1 VVDYFSRLYDTVDRR
16 EGIMK
21 IAGYVRQTPGRQDPD
36 TAFAQS
42 ERIRRWVLD
51 TSNEL
56 IAVCQDHHAA
66 SAPGERPGFKAL
78 LEVARRGGA
87 DAVVVASLN
96 ALSPDMMTQEIMIQ
110 DLRRSGVTVIATDED
125 DIETLRSANDDH
137 ARMIVRD
144 VVAKI
149 NEYSDAFGLS
159 GEAEPS
165 VEPSPIN
172 PSIEAPAEMTNVVV
186 ELIVP
191 SA

>member
-1 VVDYFSRLYDTVDRR
+1 
-16 EGIMK
+16 MK

-66 SAPGERPGFKAL
+66 SGPGERPGFKAL
-78 LEVARRGGA
+78 LEIARGGGA
-87 DAVVVASLN
+87 DAVVIATLD
-96 ALSPDMMTQEIMIQ
+96 ALSPDKMTQEIMIQ
-110 DLRRSGVTVIATDED
+110 DLRRSGVTVIATAED
-125 DIETLRSANDDH
+125 DIRTLQSARDDH
-137 ARMIVRD
+137 ARMVVRD
-144 VVAKI
+144 VLSKI
-149 NEYSDAFGLS
+149 IEYRDAFGLS
-159 GEAEPS
+159 GEVEPS
-165 VEPSPIN
+165 VEPSPIT
-172 PSIEAPAEMTNVVV
+172 PPIKEPAEMTNVVV